1 MPVSKTY
8 IIKRVILLI
17 LVVLGVLVITFI
29 ITRIIP
35 ARPELLWAGPHATI
49 EQIERARQELHL
61 NEPIY
66 TQLYYYLY
74 DFFRGNWGV
83 SWRTRQPVLEDILTY
98 LPATLELTITA
109 FLLAFFLGVFLGMIS
124 ARGYGRFTEK
134 IISLIGIIG
143 ASMPVFWLGLILQ
156 TIFGIWLQILP
167 AGNRID
173 SKLALATGFRP
184 ITNFYIIDSLIQLNI
199 PVLIDVLKRMILPV
213 TVLMMY
219 PLGLTIR
226 MTRSLAIEVLS
237 ENYVKALETWGLSS
251 RIISYKY
258 ILKNVLAPIITSLG
272 LSFGYTL
279 TGALMVEIIFV
290 YPGIGYYIG
299 MALLSLDYPAVIG
312 GVVFIA
318 IIYSFI
324 NLVTDLI
331 HAWIDPRVKL

>member
-98 LPATLELTITA
+98 LPATLELAITA
-109 FLLAFFLGVFLGMIS
+109 FLLAFLLGVFLGMIS